1 MVNIVSQSSVV
12 KFLNKHMDKLGAAG
26 LKTLRQINVIEGP
39 LATVNKDTKA
49 LAALS
54 SLHKEGRVRT
64 TRRALRGRD
73 ELS

>member
-1 MVNIVSQSSVV
+1 
-12 KFLNKHMDKLGAAG
+12 MDKLGAAG

-64 TRRALRGRD
+64 TRRMPCGG
-73 ELS
+73 ETS